1 MAGNES
7 DQQLM
12 GVVLGAIEQLKE
24 EVRDVRKHVDD
35 KIDKLIDR
43 WNERSAEFMTKELFE
58 AEKEKLLLLVKNQ
71 QEQIDGLIKER
82 NRLLGVIVT
91 AVLLALLSLV
101 IDASRTK
108 DAIGIGM
115 HSWTYTS
122 FGVSHVRQLLLPHL

>member
-1 MAGNES
+1 MTGNES
-7 DQQLM
+7 EQQLM

-71 QEQIDGLIKER
+71 QEQIDGLMKER

-101 IDASRTK
+101 IDASKTK

-122 FGVSHVRQLLLPHL
+122 FGVLHAKQLLLPHL

>member
-24 EVRDVRKHVDD
+24 EVRDIRQHVDT

-43 WNERSAEFMTKELFE
+43 WDEKSAEFMTKELFE

-91 AVLLALLSLV
+91 AVVLALLSLV
-101 IDASRTK
+101 IDASKTK
-108 DAIGIGM
+108 DAIGIGIS
-115 HSWTYTS
+115 SWTYTS
-122 FGVSHVRQLLLPHL
+122 FGVSHVKQLLLLHL